1 MVKRSSTDKTV
12 MKHYGD
18 LLTDIK
24 ARIRQAQNRAIM
36 AANTEL
42 VRLYWDIGRMVSAKQ
57 AAEGWGTAVIAR
69 LAKDLRSD
77 IPDIKGFSER
87 NVRRM
92 IQFYKAYQNLF
103 EIWPRSVAKLGGDMA
118 ELEIR
123 PRPVA
128 ERATVDTVPAAG
140 DDANDSEAQQII
152 ARLPWAH
159 NVILIQKIKERAIR
173 YWYAR
178 QALEEGWSRDTLAM
192 MIQSKAHERQGTAV
206 TNFHRHLAHP
216 QARLAQETLKDPYI
230 FDFLTLEQP
239 FHERE
244 LETGLVAH
252 LERFLLEL
260 GAGFSFVGRQVH
272 LDVAEDD
279 FYVDLLF
286 YHLRLRCF
294 VVVDLKVGPFKPEY
308 AGKVNFY
315 CNVVDEH
322 MRHHSDNPTIGLI
335 LCQDKKKVV
344 AEYTLR
350 GMTKPIGVSEYE
362 LTRTLPEELKSAL
375 PTIEEIEAELEE
387 NLNKGE
393 DNL

>member
-1 MVKRSSTDKTV
+1 MVKRISTDKTV

-118 ELEIR
+118 EPEIR

-140 DDANDSEAQQII
+140 DDANDSKAQQII

-178 QALEEGWSRDTLAM
+178 QALEEGWSRDALEM
-192 MIQSKAHERQGTAV
+192 MIQSKALERQGTAV

-239 FHERE
+239 FRERE
-244 LETGLVAH
+244 LETSLVAH
-252 LERFLLEL
+252 LEHFLLEL
-260 GAGFSFVGRQVH
+260 GAGFSFVVRQVH

>member
-1 MVKRSSTDKTV
+1 LACCQRTKQALMQFGRHRLPNLRIGLVK
-12 MKHYGD
+12 
-18 LLTDIK
+18 LTI
-24 ARIRQAQNRAIM
+24 APQLALF
-36 AANTEL
+36 NTA
-42 VRLYWDIGRMVSAKQ
+42 YIGRMVSAKQ

-92 IQFYKAYQNLF
+92 IQFYKAYQDLF